1 MNKQNEIINGVF
13 HSYLLINHCIQR
25 RKLVPQD
32 ITRILYLMHMHSF
45 FFTDSLWQ
53 CYLFKSCSCFIS
65 LHTNAQLQL
74 CYSLYILRDIDK
86 VYTVIFWYFLILQI
100 VEGKTPL

>member
-32 ITRILYLMHMHSF
+32 ITRILYLMHMHS
-45 FFTDSLWQ
+45 
-53 CYLFKSCSCFIS
+53 LFSQIPCGSATFSNPAHVSYHCTPMHNYNCAI
-65 LHTNAQLQL
+65 L
-74 CYSLYILRDIDK
+74 CTY
-86 VYTVIFWYFLILQI
+86 
-100 VEGKTPL
+100 

>member
-45 FFTDSLWQ
+45 FS
-53 CYLFKSCSCFIS
+53 
-65 LHTNAQLQL
+65 
-74 CYSLYILRDIDK
+74 
-86 VYTVIFWYFLILQI
+86 
-100 VEGKTPL
+100 

>member
-32 ITRILYLMHMHSF
+32 ITRILYLMHMHHF
-45 FFTDSLWQ
+45 FHRFLVALLPFQILLMFHITAHQ
-53 CYLFKSCSCFIS
+53 CTTTIVLFFV
-65 LHTNAQLQL
+65 HTKGH
-74 CYSLYILRDIDK
+74 R
-86 VYTVIFWYFLILQI
+86 
-100 VEGKTPL
+100 